1 MAAVRGDDEVKN
13 IPFVDLKAGFAPI
26 KNEVMKAIEDV
37 LTGMNLNIGPNC
49 QALEKEFA
57 SFCGTRH
64 AIGVASGTEAL
75 QFALL
80 GAGVG
85 AGDEVITSPHT
96 FFATAEAI
104 ACIGAVPVFVD
115 IDPVTYAIDSRAI
128 EKKITAKTRA
138 IIPIH
143 MYGQCADMDP
153 IMELAGSRGIAV
165 IEDAC
170 QAHGALYHGKKSG
183 SVGNAG
189 CFSFYFTKNLGA
201 YGEGGI
207 VTTNDDEIAA
217 KVRLYRNH
225 GHSSKYEHAV
235 VGYNGRLDEI
245 QAAILRIRLPLLDHY
260 NQRRRDLAAAYY
272 SLLKGLPIELP
283 AEAAGRQHVY
293 HLFVVRSRERDG
305 LMEHL
310 TASGIGTG
318 IHYRN
323 PVHLQKAMSY
333 LGYKRGDIPA
343 AEEACAEILS
353 LPMYPEL
360 NREDQ
365 EYIAAAIKAFYA
377 R

>member
-1 MAAVRGDDEVKN
+1 MRN

-26 KNEVMKAIEDV
+26 KKEVMKAIEDV
-37 LTGMNLNIGPNC
+37 LSCMNLNIGPNC

-57 SFCGTRH
+57 SFCGTKH

-80 GAGVG
+80 SAGVK

-104 ACIGAVPVFVD
+104 ACIGALPVFVD
-115 IDPVTYAIDSRAI
+115 IDPLTFTIDPRAI
-128 EKKITAKTRA
+128 ENRITAKTRA

-153 IMELAGSRGIAV
+153 ITQLAENRGIAI

-170 QAHGALYHGKKSG
+170 QAHGALYKGRKSG
-183 SVGNAG
+183 SLGAAG
-189 CFSFYFTKNLGA
+189 CFSFYFTKNLGG

-207 VTTNDDEIAA
+207 VTTNSDEIAEG
-217 KVRLYRNH
+217 VRLCRNH
-225 GHSSKYEHAV
+225 GHSSKYEHSV
-235 VGYNGRLDEI
+235 IGYNGRLDEI
-245 QAAILRIRLPLLDHY
+245 QAAILRIKLQMLDHY
-260 NQRRRDLAAAYY
+260 NQRRRDLADSYRL
-272 SLLKGLPIELP
+272 LLKDLPLQLP
-283 AEAAGRQHVY
+283 VEAEGRRHVY
-293 HLFVVRSRERDG
+293 HLYVIRSRDRDG

-310 TASGIGTG
+310 TANGIGTG

-333 LGYKRGDIPA
+333 RGYRRGDIPV
-343 AEEACAEILS
+343 AEQVCEEILS

-360 NREDQ
+360 SRDDQ
-365 EYIAAAIKAFYA
+365 DYIAAAVRDFFAS
-377 R
+377 